1 MNKGIMSSKGNYLRK
16 TRTFVLQKNQSP
28 MQQLVESGGENSKQN
43 SKIEKKEAAV
53 VEFPV
58 SPQLMYGE
66 EMVHFS
72 HPRHRLSRMCLPD
85 LFTCSGCKEYGAGS
99 RFSCQQC
106 DFHLH
111 DFCAF
116 SPPALKAHP
125 FHSHHLLLF
134 YSKPVKGGIMQ
145 SKCEICAKPIKGFA
159 FRCGVCSFQMHP
171 CCAML
176 SSEMKVPSLHPHALR
191 MLGAASSSSSSSSVV
206 DHPSSLVMCGECKRR
221 RSGRMYRCTVCEYH
235 VHAVCA
241 KSVKNGL
248 RDNGHKGTE
257 KPSVL
262 GTAARLASQVV
273 VEFLGGIIEGLGE
286 GVGEAF
292 VQNINGKA
300 APSALHHR

>member
-1 MNKGIMSSKGNYLRK
+1 M
-16 TRTFVLQKNQSP
+16 VQKNQSWW
-28 MQQLVESGGENSKQN
+28 MQQVEAGGDNNK
-43 SKIEKKEAAV
+43 EKKEARV

-85 LFTCSGCKEYGAGS
+85 LFTCSGCKEYGAGN

-106 DFHLH
+106 DFQLH

-125 FHSHHLLLF
+125 FHSHHHLLF

-176 SSEMKVPSLHPHALR
+176 SSEMKVPSMHPHELR
-191 MLGAASSSSSSSSVV
+191 MLGAATSSSVV
-206 DHPSSLVMCGECKRR
+206 DQPSNLVVCGECKRR
-221 RSGRMYRCTVCEYH
+221 RSGRVYRCTVCEYH

-241 KSVKNGL
+241 KSLKNGL

-300 APSALHHR
+300 APSPLHHR